1 MAGWTPR
8 LPSRLR
14 QWLPG
19 DAPPRRRGDDDAER
33 RRYAEQSQV
42 ATDILR
48 RLQQQRDEA
57 AASRTRFLAAA
68 AHDLRQPLSA
78 VTIYADLLSQRLR
91 AAEHADA
98 QALDY
103 LRTLR
108 QEIRA
113 LSSAFDAILD
123 YSQLESG
130 QVRVDLQPCRLR
142 DILVDLERRFA
153 PLAQQRAL
161 ALEVL
166 LPPPQCVVRSDREL
180 LTRVLS
186 NLLANAVK
194 FTRPPPDLRLGGFD
208 VRLRVRV
215 RGLLA
220 TVYVMDRGPGI
231 AEADRA
237 RIFDAGVQVGNP
249 ERDRRQGHG
258 LGLATVRSI
267 CQRALPDHGLRLRSV
282 VGHGSHFMLD
292 IPLEL
297 GAQLPD
303 EDPFPISVIDIRR
316 RVLDGAMVLVVEDD
330 AGLRAGLAEVLRSA
344 GAFVAEA
351 GTLAQAL
358 QWLAAADRRPDLLLT
373 DWRLPQQADGRQVVD
388 EVRRLCGGREVPAF
402 VLTADQIA
410 AEDALRGLPL
420 AEVIR
425 KPVGRKALL
434 TRLAAHYRAPR
445 SPLEGGP

>member
-1 MAGWTPR
+1 
-8 LPSRLR
+8 
-14 QWLPG
+14 
-19 DAPPRRRGDDDAER
+19 
-33 RRYAEQSQV
+33 
-42 ATDILR
+42 
-48 RLQQQRDEA
+48 
-57 AASRTRFLAAA
+57 
-68 AHDLRQPLSA
+68 
-78 VTIYADLLSQRLR
+78 
-91 AAEHADA
+91 
-98 QALDY
+98 
-103 LRTLR
+103 
-108 QEIRA
+108 

-142 DILVDLERRFA
+142 DILVGLERRFA

-237 RIFDAGVQVGNP
+237 RIFDAGVQVGNA

-297 GAQLPD
+297 GTQLPD

-358 QWLAAADRRPDLLLT
+358 QWLASADRRPDLLLT
-373 DWRLPQQADGRQVVD
+373 DWRLPQQADGRQVVA
-388 EVRRLCGGREVPAF
+388 EVRRLCGGRELPAF
-402 VLTADQIA
+402 VLTADQLA
-410 AEDALRGLPL
+410 AEDALRGVPL